1 MTMCK
6 HSERVFEGKEL
17 IQDLHRLLTGQVL
30 ALGLEEATAKRF
42 DAVVSSKPEKE
53 TAKTS

>member
-1 MTMCK
+1 VTMCK